1 MASQGNYTKH
11 IMSLYML
18 FSKYF
23 KDSGGKNIPKF
34 ILQVHHYPDTKTKQE
49 IQQKGNC
56 RPRSLKYIF
65 LKIVKIHYT
74 LLK

>member
-11 IMSLYML
+11 IMSFYML

-23 KDSGGKNIPKF
+23 KNSGGKNTPKF
-34 ILQVHHYPDTKTKQE
+34 ILHVHHYPDTKTKQE
-49 IQQKGNC
+49 IQQKGNF

-65 LKIVKIHYT
+65 LKIFKIY
-74 LLK
+74 